1 MYQWGVPVITDAS
14 VLIALSKMGRLGL
27 LERLYGQALITPT
40 VREETVAHG
49 RRAFAPQ
56 VRLIEAGIEE
66 GWIKE
71 TPLSADEKELAV
83 KIVEDPRLHRGEAES
98 IAVAKSRSI
107 AVVLDDKEAR
117 ILAGTMNI
125 RHWGTAAVI
134 FSACARG
141 VISYEDLEIALRE
154 LGRVMWL
161 SPDVITELLRR
172 ARGVSR

>member
-1 MYQWGVPVITDAS
+1 MNQQGVPVIADAT
-14 VLIALSKMGRLGL
+14 VLIALSKIGRLRL
-27 LERLYGQALITPT
+27 LERLYGQALITPA

-49 RRAFAPQ
+49 RRAYALQ

-66 GWIKE
+66 GWVQE
-71 TPLSADEKELAV
+71 TRLSPDEEEMAL

-98 IAVAKSRSI
+98 IAAAELRRLP
-107 AVVLDDKEAR
+107 VVLDDKEAR
-117 ILAGTMNI
+117 TLAAAMGI

-134 FSACARG
+134 FSACVRG
-141 VISYEDLEIALRE
+141 VMPYEDLEVALRE

-172 ARGVSR
+172 ARGMSR